1 MGLQLVLCLE
11 SHIALALADV
21 VWADEVRSSEMD
33 FKALVV
39 VVEHIAV
46 GFAT

>member
-11 SHIALALADV
+11 SHVTLAFADV
-21 VWADEVRSSEMD
+21 IWADEVRSSKMD